1 MQGGIHLLSGLLLA
15 SFTKR
20 KEFKLGAVLGAIL
33 PDIDIVVAAFSYLI
47 IRSKG
52 TAEAVLQ
59 AEAAV
64 EAIHR
69 SFTHSLIFVIGI
81 PLLIFLIGLI
91 PSIKKKFEY
100 DSTGFAFGLFLG
112 IALHIFLDML
122 YIDTVYFLWPSNM
135 EIGFPLVPFE
145 SFDEFAFRDMFK
157 LKLLQTTD
165 FYTDIFFF
173 YVPMLYFAYKM
184 DVHKKI
190 RLPFLIY
197 SIVNFITITV
207 FFGLM
212 FNYSIP
218 YRDHVVYLY
227 FPGTFFLLFSV
238 ISPILFR
245 NVIREF
251 KMNLWEMTIVVSLI
265 VFSQILFYI

>member
-1 MQGGIHLLSGLLLA
+1 MQGGIHLISGLLIA

-20 KEFKLGAVLGAIL
+20 KEFKLAAVLGAIL
-33 PDIDIVVAAFSYLI
+33 PDIDIVVAAFAYLF
-47 IRSKG
+47 IRSSD
-52 TAEAVLQ
+52 TAA

-69 SFTHSLIFVIGI
+69 SFTHSLIFVVAL

-91 PSIKKKFEY
+91 PKIKERFNY
-100 DSTGFAFGLFLG
+100 DTTGFAFGLFLG

-122 YIDTVYFLWPSNM
+122 YIDTVYFLWPSR
-135 EIGFPLVPFE
+135 IAVGFPIVPFE
-145 SFDEFAFRDMFK
+145 SFDEYAFQDMLK
-157 LKLLQTTD
+157 LKMLQTTD

-173 YVPMLYFAYKM
+173 YIPMLYFAYKM

-197 SIVNFITITV
+197 SIIDFITITV

-212 FNYSIP
+212 FNYSIS

-227 FPGTFFLLFSV
+227 FPGTFFLLLSV

-251 KMNLWEMTIVVSLI
+251 KFEYWQMAVVVSLI
-265 VFSQILFYI
+265 IFSQILFYI